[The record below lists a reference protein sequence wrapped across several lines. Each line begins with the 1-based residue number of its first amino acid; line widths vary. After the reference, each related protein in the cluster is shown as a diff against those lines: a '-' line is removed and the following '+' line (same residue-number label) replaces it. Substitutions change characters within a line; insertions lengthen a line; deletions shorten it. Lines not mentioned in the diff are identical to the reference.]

1 VHCRIIKSRILYSSI
16 HNSFEFALKC
26 CTRIPTYIYIY
37 MIYTRTVR
45 IICASRGPHA
55 YLGILPMGSAG
66 QFNFLNGPEY
76 VNVRTYATHARRE
89 ANIKREREG
98 RHRTR
103 GITAFTVKSFMKNPR
118 REYYYGGVYG

>member
-1 VHCRIIKSRILYSSI
+1 
-16 HNSFEFALKC
+16 
-26 CTRIPTYIYIY
+26 
-37 MIYTRTVR
+37 MIYTWTVR

-76 VNVRTYATHARRE
+76 VNVRTYATLAHRE
-89 ANIKREREG
+89 ADIKREREG

-103 GITAFTVKSFMKNPR
+103 GITTFTVKSFMKNPR